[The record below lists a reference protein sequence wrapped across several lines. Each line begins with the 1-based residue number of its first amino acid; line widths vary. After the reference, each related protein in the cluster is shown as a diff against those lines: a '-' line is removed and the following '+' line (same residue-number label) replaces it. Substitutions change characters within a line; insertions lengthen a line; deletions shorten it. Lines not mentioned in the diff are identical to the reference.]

1 MVNYQ
6 RVECVTGQYSPA
18 SRTGVR
24 LDVYAAP
31 PPSNGTCAAA
41 VSGDTPLSY
50 YDIAPACQRYNTGTD
65 DDSGRYLSYQISC
78 VNGGVRAVYYTGSD
92 CRGSTDPYNDQVC
105 DKTPTNLFLWSCTSP
120 APAPAPAPAAAATSN
135 TGAIVGGVL
144 GGLAFIA
151 IVATVFAVP
160 GLRANIFHAFSSAK
174 ASASAAV
181 AGGSTYE
188 ALPLKGTA

>member
-50 YDIAPACQRYNTGTD
+50 VDIAPACQRYNTGTD
-65 DDSGRYLSYQISC
+65 DESGRYLSYQISC
-78 VNGGVRAVYYTGSD
+78 VNGGVRAVYYTGND

-120 APAPAPAPAAAATSN
+120 AAAKSN

-174 ASASAAV
+174 ASASAAA